1 MTHLSRLAEVARAE
15 DRLLQARDA
24 GLGWLTRQI
33 STSGNPVG
41 SESIN
46 SWYRLPW
53 ALAGAG
59 RDLEAGRVLSWIE
72 RSSLTPEG
80 DLIPGPAQSPWTVA
94 NAPYPLGNIAIGAWQ
109 MERYDTARKI
119 MDNLKRFQ
127 NPKTGGAFVEHPDFR
142 STGRQDVLCTAQLG
156 LAGLMC
162 GRPEVAEGAFK
173 WFSRLLAA
181 QDRTPTTW
189 FISTD
194 AEGDVVTEFDP
205 DQSFGH
211 VIHFQEPRQA
221 FFNPGIAAAFLA
233 RYYMATGETSAKD
246 LAARLLAMTEGGTS
260 QQYDSADTVHV
271 GKYAWGASVM
281 LEVDPQDCYLDAL
294 TMMADWLADCQE
306 TDGRWNPSA
315 FLFPEP
321 SEPDALWKTA
331 EHIMIIN
338 FMLGALGALESAEAH
353 DGLALA

>member
-1 MTHLSRLAEVARAE
+1 MTNSSLLAGVPRAE
-15 DRLLQARDA
+15 GRLLKARDA
-24 GLGWLTRQI
+24 GLGWLLTQI

-41 SESIN
+41 SESVN

-53 ALAGAG
+53 TLAGAG

-72 RSSLTPEG
+72 RNALTSDGDLTPG
-80 DLIPGPAQSPWTVA
+80 APQSPWTVA

-127 NPKTGGAFVEHPDFR
+127 NPKTGGGFVEHPDFR
-142 STGRQDVLCTAQLG
+142 STGRQDFLCTAQLG

-162 GRPEVAEGAFK
+162 GRPEMAEGAFK
-173 WFSRLLAA
+173 WFSRLLAD
-181 QDRTPTTW
+181 QESTPTTLY
-189 FISTD
+189 ISTD
-194 AEGDVVTEFDP
+194 AEGHVVTEFDP

-221 FFNPGIAAAFLA
+221 FFNPGIAAAFLG

-246 LAARLLAMTEGGTS
+246 LAGQLLAMTAGGTS
-260 QQYDSADTVHV
+260 QQWDSADTVHV
-271 GKYAWGASVM
+271 GKYAWGASIM
-281 LEVDPQDCYLDAL
+281 LEVDPQDRYLDVL
-294 TMMADWLADCQE
+294 TMMTDWLADCQE
-306 TDGRWNPSA
+306 SDGRWNPSH

-338 FMLGALGALESAEAH
+338 FMLGALGALESAETQELV
-353 DGLALA
+353 LA